1 MGKTG
6 ENHLLSMS
14 QSPFRPG
21 QFLRE
26 LCQIVAAHIFE
37 FAAFEQIPDAFLGIE
52 VRSIARKLAEQDAH
66 SRKRRRRH
74 VI

>member
-6 ENHLLSMS
+6 ENHLLSML

-21 QFLRE
+21 QFLRELCQRE

-37 FAAFEQIPDAFLGIE
+37 FAAFEQISDAFLRIE
-52 VRSIARKLAEQDAH
+52 SRSIGQ
-66 SRKRRRRH
+66 
-74 VI
+74 